1 MNTGEK
7 VWGGKE
13 VKGSHREEGG
23 KKKEKKKKKI
33 SNCTRAHKC
42 VVSNAWV
49 VSGRGVLWACVP
61 TASALVI
68 SQAFKLNTFKTAKI
82 CQASFFFCF
91 GFILLSSVFITDAEL

>member
-7 VWGGKE
+7 GGGGKE

-49 VSGRGVLWACVP
+49 VSEGGVVGVRSNVVGTCH
-61 TASALVI
+61 I
-68 SQAFKLNTFKTAKI
+68 S
-82 CQASFFFCF
+82 SFQTKH
-91 GFILLSSVFITDAEL
+91 I